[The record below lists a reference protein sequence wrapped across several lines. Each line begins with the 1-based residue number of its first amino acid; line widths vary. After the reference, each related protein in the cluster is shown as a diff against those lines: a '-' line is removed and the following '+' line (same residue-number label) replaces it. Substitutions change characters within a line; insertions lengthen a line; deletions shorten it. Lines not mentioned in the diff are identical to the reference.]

1 MTQSRMLAHSGWPF
15 DAHRRREDH
24 GFFGPDSPTWKV
36 WTSPTALIGFQRS
49 VVVESFDPF
58 LAAAVN
64 DANGVRYDAKGRL
77 DSTLTYF
84 TIVAV
89 GDSRAAI
96 EASELLMKVHTRATG
111 IEPITGRRYSAN
123 NPDSQLWIHVTGWHS
138 VLYCYER
145 LGPGRLSAADEARYW
160 ADCVT
165 AAQLQ
170 TCDPAGVPSNR
181 AEVRDYFDAVRPRL
195 CASEG
200 SRSLMHHLL
209 FPPAV
214 PGDPLLRPAAHA
226 MARATIATVPAW
238 MRVLGGFDQSRAAD
252 ALAISAGRAAM
263 RVATPL
269 PARLRLVDR
278 VSPSIRPVWQN
289 ALRGAPP
296 LRDETVTPAQARE
309 RFGAI
314 PARPDRRAVAR

>member
-36 WTSPTALIGFQRS
+36 WTGPTALIGFQRS

-64 DANGVRYDAKGRL
+64 DANGVRYDPKGRL

-145 LGPGRLSAADEARYW
+145 LGPGRLSAADRRGTGP
-160 ADCVT
+160 T
-165 AAQLQ
+165 ASL
-170 TCDPAGVPSNR
+170 R
-181 AEVRDYFDAVRPRL
+181 
-195 CASEG
+195 
-200 SRSLMHHLL
+200 RSC
-209 FPPAV
+209 
-214 PGDPLLRPAAHA
+214 RPA
-226 MARATIATVPAW
+226 T
-238 MRVLGGFDQSRAAD
+238 
-252 ALAISAGRAAM
+252 
-263 RVATPL
+263 
-269 PARLRLVDR
+269 
-278 VSPSIRPVWQN
+278 
-289 ALRGAPP
+289 
-296 LRDETVTPAQARE
+296 
-309 RFGAI
+309 
-314 PARPDRRAVAR
+314 RRASRPTGPRCATTSRPFGHGSVRRRARDR

>member
-1 MTQSRMLAHSGWPF
+1 MTQSRMLAPSGWPF
-15 DAHRRREDH
+15 DAQRRREDH

-36 WTSPTALIGFQRS
+36 WTSPTALIGFQRA

-64 DANGVRYDAKGRL
+64 DSNGVRYDPKGRL

-145 LGPGRLSAADEARYW
+145 FGPGPLSPADEARYW

-170 TCDPAGVPSNR
+170 TCDPDTVPRNR

-209 FPPAV
+209 FPPGAS
-214 PGDPLLRPAAHA
+214 GDPLLRPSAHA
-226 MARATIATVPAW
+226 MARATITTIPTW
-238 MRVLGGFDQSRAAD
+238 MRVLGGFDQSSAAAAVARA
-252 ALAISAGRAAM
+252 AGRAAM
-263 RVATPL
+263 RVARPL

-278 VSPSIRPVWQN
+278 VSPSIRPVWEN
-289 ALRGAPP
+289 ALLGAPP
-296 LRDETVTPAQARE
+296 LRAETVTPAQARE
-309 RFGAI
+309 RFGTLSG
-314 PARPDRRAVAR
+314 RATAQASH